1 VTGHSPIEAA
11 LGRHPL
17 AEVARRTGIPLN
29 TGTGSVTVRCPLP
42 SHGHADR
49 TPSMRLYLDDDRYYC
64 FGCAA
69 KGDVIQW
76 ARETEGV
83 GVTAAIAVLDSGSSL
98 TNAWA
103 GTASATGGSTR
114 PWGAGVGTPLLPKWS
129 EGPETPDPARTPA
142 ERVLATLDAAWGYY
156 SCPSLHARAS
166 AYLAGRGIKVR
177 VLEAHTGRAEAGH
190 TPARADG
197 LVAAMRA
204 RGFIDD
210 ELVDA
215 GLAHRYVDSEPV
227 SDFYRQ
233 RVLIPIRDDQQR
245 VVGIIG
251 RNLGDQQRWAK
262 YKNPP
267 RTAVYD
273 KSVNLYQPLAAPA
286 DPHGAVIV
294 VEGTLDAMAIAI
306 AAVRTGQ
313 SDQFCPVTQSGRE
326 LSPAQL
332 ARVIGLHPAPP
343 ILGFDGDRAGQEAAC
358 RHALAAAR
366 RGRTLGVTLLPGCHD
381 PASWLAK
388 QGDDGLKAW
397 ARHKVPAAGRPAPVP
412 VDAATYVAGYIAQQG
427 LGRVERMKVIGA
439 AAEACRGMP
448 GHSAQRWTSC
458 IEKVLGR
465 TGGSTTP
472 IPVSTSTAST
482 DWVVGL

>member
-1 VTGHSPIEAA
+1 MTGHSPIEAA
-11 LGRHPL
+11 LGRHHL

-42 SHGHADR
+42 SHGHPDR
-49 TPSMRLYLDDDRYYC
+49 TPSLRLYLDDNRYYC

-83 GVTAAIAVLDSGSSL
+83 GVTAAIAVLDSGTSL

-114 PWGAGVGTPLLPKWS
+114 PWGAGVGTPLLTKSS

-177 VLEAHTGRAEAGH
+177 VLEAHTGRAETGH

-197 LVAAMRA
+197 LVNALQA
-204 RGFIDD
+204 RGFSDR

-215 GLAHRYVDSEPV
+215 GLAHRHLAGGPL

-233 RVLIPIRDDQQR
+233 RVLIPIRDGHQR
-245 VVGIIG
+245 VVGLIG
-251 RNLGDQQRWAK
+251 HNVGDQQRWAK

-273 KSVNLYQPLAAPA
+273 KSINLYQPLPAPA
-286 DPHGAVIV
+286 DPRGVVIV
-294 VEGTLDAMAIAI
+294 VEGTLDAMAIAV
-306 AAVRTGQ
+306 AAIRGGRA
-313 SDQFCPVTQSGRE
+313 DRFCPVTQSGRE
-326 LSPAQL
+326 LSGTQVRQIIA
-332 ARVIGLHPAPP
+332 LHPSRPVLA
-343 ILGFDGDRAGQEAAC
+343 FDGDDAGRDSAGRYEQTFVAAG
-358 RHALAAAR
+358 RPAIVSALPAA
-366 RGRTLGVTLLPGCHD
+366 HD
-381 PASWLAK
+381 PASWLAEN
-388 QGDDGLKAW
+388 GDAGLEAW
-397 ARHKVPAAGRPAPVP
+397 NRDDATSADRRRLARRPN
-412 VDAATYVAGYIAQQG
+412 
-427 LGRVERMKVIGA
+427 L
-439 AAEACRGMP
+439 
-448 GHSAQRWTSC
+448 
-458 IEKVLGR
+458 L
-465 TGGSTTP
+465 TGGARNVKGVRVRPRRSGRAGCPSGETPTTEP
-472 IPVSTSTAST
+472 EIGPVA
-482 DWVVGL
+482 L